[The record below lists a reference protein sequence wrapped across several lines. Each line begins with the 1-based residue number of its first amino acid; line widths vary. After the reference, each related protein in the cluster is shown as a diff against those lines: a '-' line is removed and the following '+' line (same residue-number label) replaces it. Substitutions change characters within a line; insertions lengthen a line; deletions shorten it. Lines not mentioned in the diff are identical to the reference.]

1 MEMLDIIDEKGN
13 PTGEIIDRSI
23 AHLNGIRHRTAHV
36 WILRKKNNR
45 IQVLLQKRSVHKDS
59 YPDCYDISSAG
70 HILAGCDYIESALR
84 ELKEELGVSVRED
97 ELVFAGIR
105 NLEYKD
111 VFHHQVFHD
120 VEVSYIYVLEMDRED
135 FVLQKEEVSEV
146 QWFDFDECYQMVIN
160 NTFKHCIYTEE
171 LDIVKEGI
179 KQLNFF

>member
-1 MEMLDIIDEKGN
+1 MIY
-13 PTGEIIDRSI
+13 
-23 AHLNGIRHRTAHV
+23 
-36 WILRKKNNR
+36 
-45 IQVLLQKRSVHKDS
+45 QVLV
-59 YPDCYDISSAG
+59 I
-70 HILAGCDYIESALR
+70 
-84 ELKEELGVSVRED
+84 
-97 ELVFAGIR
+97 LVFAGIR

>member
-59 YPDCYDISSAG
+59 YTDCYDISSAG

-146 QWFDFDECYQMVIN
+146 QLFDFD
-160 NTFKHCIYTEE
+160 
-171 LDIVKEGI
+171 
-179 KQLNFF
+179 

>member
-45 IQVLLQKRSVHKDS
+45 IQALLQKRSVHKDS

-146 QWFDFDECYQMVIN
+146 QLFDFD
-160 NTFKHCIYTEE
+160 
-171 LDIVKEGI
+171 
-179 KQLNFF
+179 